1 MNISLNKRLFAL
13 AFAIAITSSLLVA
26 CGGDDDNTSKTTAP
40 TSAATTKASA
50 TPLSVAGTTTVK
62 PTAIATTAAAT
73 ATAAPTGAASGLGGI
88 WGGEYVSTSTPGSTG
103 TFILEW
109 TQSGSALSGT
119 ISVANSECVT
129 EGTITGTVAG
139 SQITF
144 GAVQGTYA
152 IAYEG
157 TVSGDSMSGT
167 YSSPSCGNAAG
178 TWQAAKQ

>member
-1 MNISLNKRLFAL
+1 MHILLSKRLLALSFAVVIIGSL
-13 AFAIAITSSLLVA
+13 FAA
-26 CGGDDDNTSKTTAP
+26 CGGDDDSASPTAVK
-40 TSAATTKASA
+40 TSAANTQSSTAATASSA
-50 TPLSVAGTTTVK
+50 TAAVTSTPK
-62 PTAIATTAAAT
+62 PTTAAT
-73 ATAAPTGAASGLGGI
+73 GAPTEAASGLGGI

-103 TFILEW
+103 TFILDW

-119 ISVANSECVT
+119 ISVANSECVS
-129 EGTITGTVAG
+129 EGTITGTTDGAT
-139 SQITF
+139 ITF